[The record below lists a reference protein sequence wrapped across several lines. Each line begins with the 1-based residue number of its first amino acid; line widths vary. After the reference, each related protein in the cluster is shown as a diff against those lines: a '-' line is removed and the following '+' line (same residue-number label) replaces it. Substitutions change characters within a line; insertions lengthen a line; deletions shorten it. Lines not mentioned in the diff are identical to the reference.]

1 MSSVIHPTTLLK
13 LGLMGIATTA
23 SAIPSTVPADPHCLL
38 GENLINPGFESG
50 TLKGWQVV
58 SGDAFGNKSIT
69 NVQSYWDGPF
79 NQDGSYFMLG
89 TSQAGESAVGELKS
103 SSFKACSVL
112 SFLVSGGYDSEHL
125 YVGLVRDKDGKILL
139 KQTGVNDEA
148 FLRIVWDTSEWQGQ
162 SVHVVIHDSSTNEE
176 WGHINFDGLRIGSHA
191 TNDGKGLTFNVLG
204 QANQPQAGKMP
215 TCRLFAKDPLR
226 PQYHYTQYQG
236 WINDPAG
243 LIQWKGKHH
252 LFSQYS
258 PDAAVWGPIFWS
270 HAVSTDAVHWRELPV
285 ALSPKETDDAE
296 DESGMFTGSA
306 FSDSSGLHLILTNY
320 TDTSSHPDAV
330 QESVIVASSTDGVN
344 FEYYN
349 NNPVIPG
356 PPEGAPVFFRD
367 PKAFHDPTDNSLK
380 LAIGAT
386 NGVSGEVRLYR
397 SSDTFS
403 WSDAGIMYAGNGSTG
418 DVWECPNFLPI
429 GGKWAL
435 FYGGN
440 GLGHYETGTFDGS
453 KFKSEKQGLLDAG
466 PASYAMQ
473 WYKDESDRNLA
484 ITWMAN
490 WPTPKWPSRA
500 NGWAGQQSITR
511 ELFLRKDGGLGS
523 RPIKELDSLASG
535 ATKKFNRQTI
545 EDKVFHVGNS
555 NTARL
560 KLTVDLSATTASSFT
575 LALFQSK
582 AESTLLTYNTR
593 NATLTLDTRNA
604 GYGQAGTWDAA
615 IDTQTDGKLNLDIF
629 LDRSVLEAFVGDG
642 TVFSA
647 TVFPRYQ
654 ESTSI
659 GIIGTGGKVVVDSL
673 SLTPLGSSWC

>member
-1 MSSVIHPTTLLK
+1 MSSVIRPSELLK
-13 LGLMGIATTA
+13 LGLIGMATTA
-23 SAIPSTVPADPHCLL
+23 FAIPSAAPADPRCPS
-38 GENLINPGFESG
+38 GPKLINPGFESG
-50 TLKGWQVV
+50 TLNGWDVV
-58 SGDAFGNKSIT
+58 SGDAFGNNSVT

-79 NQDGSYFMLG
+79 NHDGNYFILG

-103 SSFKACSVL
+103 SSFTACSVL
-112 SFLVSGGYDSEHL
+112 SFLVSGGYDPEHL
-125 YVGLVRDKDGKILL
+125 YVALVRDKDGKALL

-148 FLRIVWDTSEWQGQ
+148 FIRITWDTSEWQGQ
-162 SVHVVIHDSSTNEE
+162 SVHVVIHDSSTKEA
-176 WGHINFDGLRIGSHA
+176 WGHINFDDLRVGSQA
-191 TNDGKGLTFNVLG
+191 TNNGKGLTFNIMG
-204 QANQPQAGKMP
+204 QANQPPAGKTP
-215 TCRLFAKDPLR
+215 ACELFAKDPLR

-252 LFSQYS
+252 LFSQYN
-258 PDAAVWGPIFWS
+258 PVAAVWGPIYWS
-270 HAVSTDAVHWRELPV
+270 HAVSTDAVHWREQPV
-285 ALSPKETDDAE
+285 ALSPKKTGDAE

-320 TDTSSHPDAV
+320 TDTSSHPGAV
-330 QESVIVASSTDGVN
+330 QESVIVASSTDAVN

-349 NNPVIPG
+349 NNPVIAG
-356 PPEGAPVFFRD
+356 PPKGAPVFFRD

-380 LAIGAT
+380 LVVGAT
-386 NGVSGEVRLYR
+386 NGVSGQVRLYR

-403 WSDAGIMYAGNGSTG
+403 WSDVGVMYTGNGSTG

-453 KFKSEKQGLLDAG
+453 TFKSEKVGLLDAG
-466 PASYAMQ
+466 PASYATQ
-473 WYKDESDRNLA
+473 WYKDESGRNLA

-490 WPTPKWPSRA
+490 WPTPKWPSRV
-500 NGWAGQQSITR
+500 NGWAGQQSVTR
-511 ELFLRKDGGLGS
+511 ELFLREDGGLGS
-523 RPIKELDSLASG
+523 RPIKELDSLANG
-535 ATKKFNRQTI
+535 PTKTLGRQTI
-545 EDKVFHVGNS
+545 NDKAFHIGSS

-560 KLTVDLSATTASSFT
+560 KLTVNLSATTATSFT
-575 LALFQSK
+575 LALFQSQ
-582 AESTLLTYNTR
+582 AESTLLTYNTM
-593 NATLTLDTRNA
+593 NATMTLDTRNA
-604 GYGQAGTWDAA
+604 GYGQAGRWDAV
-615 IDTQTDGKLNLDIF
+615 ISHPTDGKLNLDIF
-629 LDRSVLEAFVGDG
+629 LDRSVLETFVGDG

-654 ESTSI
+654 ESTNI
-659 GIIGTGGKVVVDSL
+659 HITGAGGKVVVDSL